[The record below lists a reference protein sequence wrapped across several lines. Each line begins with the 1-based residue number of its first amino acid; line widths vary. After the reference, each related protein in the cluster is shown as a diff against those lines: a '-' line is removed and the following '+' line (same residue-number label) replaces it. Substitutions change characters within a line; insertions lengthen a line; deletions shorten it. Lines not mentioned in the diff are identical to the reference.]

1 MTVKVNLQPGCSGFN
16 MQDGTS
22 YTGRPGGHVTVSDEH
37 AKAIRWNVGGDA
49 GLTGHAG
56 FRQFIGT
63 KNGRW
68 CQPCRRVW
76 NRWNSVCVK
85 CGAETIPE
93 SEMSA

>member
-68 CQPCRRVW
+68 CRPCRFLAQAWSRECP
-76 NRWNSVCVK
+76 R
-85 CGAETIPE
+85 CGGATEAE
-93 SEMSA
+93 